1 MTEEVLRQLAMDSDS
16 DMEPKNDDSLPDHG
30 DDFVVESSNEAMLD
44 EPVYF
49 VHVCVCV
56 KKSLESICL
65 LNYPPF
71 QQGCFFVTMTT
82 AHSITQKQIL

>member
-49 VHVCVCV
+49 CM
-56 KKSLESICL
+56 KKVWKVF
-65 LNYPPF
+65 NY
-71 QQGCFFVTMTT
+71 
-82 AHSITQKQIL
+82 QIIPLFNLSSFCCHDNATSN